1 MPKDRILIENAAAF
15 FVKDL
20 YPISDGHSLIIPKR
34 HIERFF
40 EATDSE
46 QILMLE
52 LLSQG
57 KNLLQKEYS
66 PQAYNIGINDGKEA
80 GQTIPHLH
88 IHLIP
93 RYSKDVSDPR
103 GGIRWI
109 IPSKAKY
116 WD

>member
-1 MPKDRILIENAAAF
+1 MPKDRILIENTAAF

-52 LLSQG
+52 LLSHG
-57 KNLLQKEYS
+57 KKLLQKEYS
-66 PQAYNIGINDGKEA
+66 PHAYNIGINDGKEA

-93 RYSKDVSDPR
+93 RYRQDVPDPR
-103 GGIRWI
+103 GGVRWI